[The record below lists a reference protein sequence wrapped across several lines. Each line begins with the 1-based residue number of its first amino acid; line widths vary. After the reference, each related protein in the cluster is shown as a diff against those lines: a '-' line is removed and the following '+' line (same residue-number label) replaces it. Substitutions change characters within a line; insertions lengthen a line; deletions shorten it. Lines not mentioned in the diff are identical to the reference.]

1 MFADEISMDPATQPL
16 FNPTPLHNPQIVAAS
31 IFCLICSIGASLVVL
46 LRISTKRVE
55 DKAYARGF
63 LALLATIL
71 SMMLLTLVSMLYDN
85 GKQILNLEFP
95 HIQADTGNGKSI
107 VGITFGLLFVASGL
121 LLRGCFEEVDSGYSE
136 L

>member
-1 MFADEISMDPATQPL
+1 
-16 FNPTPLHNPQIVAAS
+16 
-31 IFCLICSIGASLVVL
+31 
-46 LRISTKRVE
+46 
-55 DKAYARGF
+55 
-63 LALLATIL
+63 
-71 SMMLLTLVSMLYDN
+71 MMLLTLVSILYDN

-121 LLRGCFEEVDSGYSE
+121 LLRGCFEEVDSGYNE